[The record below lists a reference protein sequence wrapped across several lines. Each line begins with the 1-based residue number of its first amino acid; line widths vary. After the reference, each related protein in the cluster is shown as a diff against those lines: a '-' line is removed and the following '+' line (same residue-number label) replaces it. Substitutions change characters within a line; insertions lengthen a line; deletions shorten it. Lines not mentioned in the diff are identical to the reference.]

1 MKKNTFI
8 LFIGIIF
15 SLLFFFPS
23 CVTQNGNLVLPPTRY
38 ELRVISGSVR
48 VSTESIV
55 SNDASRINRF
65 TDFPQKT
72 TTKEVFLTSGNT
84 YPILVEYDHIVHL
97 LIQPAFQDS
106 TIEYTN
112 TLLGIKKNLQISK
125 DNLFGKMVILYY

>member
-1 MKKNTFI
+1 MKNNAFI
-8 LFIGIIF
+8 ITIGLIF
-15 SLLFFFPS
+15 SLLLFSS

-48 VSTESIV
+48 ISTESIV
-55 SNDASRINRF
+55 SNDASSINRF
-65 TDFPQKT
+65 SDLSQNT
-72 TTKEVFLTSGNT
+72 TTKEVYLSAGST

-97 LIQPAFQDS
+97 LIQSVFQDS

-112 TLLGIKKNLQISK
+112 TLLGIKKKLQISK

>member
-1 MKKNTFI
+1 MKNYAFI
-8 LFIGIIF
+8 ITIGLIF
-15 SLLFFFPS
+15 SLLLFSS

-55 SNDASRINRF
+55 SNDASSINRF
-65 TDFPQKT
+65 SDLSQNT
-72 TTKEVFLTSGNT
+72 TTKEVFLSAGST
-84 YPILVEYDHIVHL
+84 YSILVEYDHIVHL
-97 LIQPAFQDS
+97 LIQSVFQDS

-112 TLLGIKKNLQISK
+112 TLLGTKKKLQISK